1 MFIDDFWSL
10 IEESRA
16 YAANDREKQLEFIRK
31 ELEETTSEIIRRYC
45 VYLMGLLKKA
55 CSEDMWAAFYTMNG
69 GYEEWGFEDFRY
81 WLIAHGREFW
91 EKTLENPIDFLHQ
104 HVNIAEGENPDVT
117 FYGFWSVFKTAYEK
131 KSAAELNNSL
141 DWAKAYEEVQKVELE
156 LEKIMRPMA
165 NSYQIRKLY
174 PAMYEKFFQQYY
186 YLLKLYQEQKN
197 NSAS

>member
-1 MFIDDFWSL
+1 
-10 IEESRA
+10 
-16 YAANDREKQLEFIRK
+16 
-31 ELEETTSEIIRRYC
+31 
-45 VYLMGLLKKA
+45 
-55 CSEDMWAAFYTMNG
+55 MNG